1 MADVLLSWMLERR
14 SVRPTGR
21 LQSVNLTRGFAS
33 ARISTPG
40 PDLVDLFDTAIVG
53 MDKRW
58 VRHQPTLKVS
68 IDGR

>member
-1 MADVLLSWMLERR
+1 MAGLLLSWMLERR
-14 SVRPTGR
+14 SVRSTGR
-21 LQSVNLTRGFAS
+21 LQSGNLTRGALP

-40 PDLVDLFDTAIVG
+40 PDLVDLFDTSIVG

-58 VRHQPTLKVS
+58 VRHQPTSKVF

>member
-1 MADVLLSWMLERR
+1 MDAREEISSIRWAVAIWQFKHEAL
-14 SVRPTGR
+14 P
-21 LQSVNLTRGFAS
+21 

-40 PDLVDLFDTAIVG
+40 PGLVDLFDTSIVR

-58 VRHQPTLKVS
+58 VRHQLTSKVS